1 MTRWNEQISQT
12 WINRNV
18 FLYLFLNL
26 THASPSSR
34 LSGQGSHNPS
44 INICVNE
51 LKPSIIHWNV
61 TIYTAHGQENALSNV
76 SRLFSFWR
84 VFPSV
89 LYSSLDGA
97 GISTFT
103 ATTKIG
109 ARWVLVWACT
119 LPPSSFYHNAA
130 ISPYLTILT
139 WGCATGIKGSHCFR
153 LIFQPPQHTHIHRHT
168 HILCSLSSSWDNR
181 SNTPWWW

>member
-1 MTRWNEQISQT
+1 MILRFVRKSLVWIFAHVLEITHWNEQINQI
-12 WINRNV
+12 WINGNV
-18 FLYLFLNL
+18 MLYLFLNL

-44 INICVNE
+44 INICINE

-84 VFPSV
+84 VLPSV
-89 LYSSLDGA
+89 LDSSLDGV

-109 ARWVLVWACT
+109 ARC
-119 LPPSSFYHNAA
+119 
-130 ISPYLTILT
+130 
-139 WGCATGIKGSHCFR
+139 GCALCLCLVSTIMVPFH
-153 LIFQPPQHTHIHRHT
+153 HI
-168 HILCSLSSSWDNR
+168 
-181 SNTPWWW
+181 